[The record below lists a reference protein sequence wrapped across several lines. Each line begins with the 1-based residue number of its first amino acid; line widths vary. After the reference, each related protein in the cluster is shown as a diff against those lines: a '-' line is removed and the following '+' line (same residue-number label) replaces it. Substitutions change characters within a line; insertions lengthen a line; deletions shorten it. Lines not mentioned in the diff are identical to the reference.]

1 MLLHNMLRKCDAVFA
16 SCCCCSETKMD
27 TAERLVQK
35 ELAVFDKLG
44 RLEVFLQLQK
54 VQHNFQQH
62 MPQKQTGPVLI
73 FDMLKHI

>member
-1 MLLHNMLRKCDAVFA
+1 
-16 SCCCCSETKMD
+16 MD
-27 TAERLVQK
+27 TADRLVQK

-54 VQHNFQQH
+54 LQHNFQQH